1 MDKIRNNKF
10 ATTISVIVAAVFIAN
25 LVLSRGFN
33 LLMISLTGG
42 GRLVDFLAA
51 SRSDLINIPQC
62 YRLITYGYLHP
73 TIWHLA
79 INICALWYVGLFIEK
94 ELSKKL
100 IFFIYHVGLIVP
112 VIVFSL
118 IFPDGY
124 MYGASPAIFCFLGI
138 MVMWLIKD
146 RTIFS
151 EYKSLRG
158 SRYLLCYMILS
169 NFLSLGTFVVHLAG
183 FCTGLFIGIIVKPG
197 YLRKKKAVSS
207 IVR

>member
-1 MDKIRNNKF
+1 MR
-10 ATTISVIVAAVFIAN
+10 AN
-25 LVLSRGFN
+25 HNDPQYTLGDYQIDVVRIQLV
-33 LLMISLTGG
+33 
-42 GRLVDFLAA
+42 
-51 SRSDLINIPQC
+51 
-62 YRLITYGYLHP
+62 
-73 TIWHLA
+73 
-79 INICALWYVGLFIEK
+79 
-94 ELSKKL
+94 
-100 IFFIYHVGLIVP
+100 
-112 VIVFSL
+112 
-118 IFPDGY
+118 
-124 MYGASPAIFCFLGI
+124 
-138 MVMWLIKD
+138 KD